1 MLYNQLYLH
10 SISSSGKLIVYIHKI
25 FRETAIIG
33 KIVLLLIF
41 KLFHLLTYYHYNV
54 FKYSISSSDHL
65 SLS

>member
-10 SISSSGKLIVYIHKI
+10 SISSSGKLIVYIYKI

-41 KLFHLLTYYHYNV
+41 KLFHLLTYNYYNV